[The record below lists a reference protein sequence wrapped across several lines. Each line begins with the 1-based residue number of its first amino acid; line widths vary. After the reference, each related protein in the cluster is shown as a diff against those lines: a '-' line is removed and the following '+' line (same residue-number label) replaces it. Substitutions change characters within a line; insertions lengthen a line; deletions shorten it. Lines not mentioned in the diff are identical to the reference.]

1 MKKCLSC
8 SRYGVDAT
16 EVAVE
21 AGNDGTGGTRRFG
34 ESGGDRFVTPG
45 I

>member
-8 SRYGVDAT
+8 SRYGVDAA
-16 EVAVE
+16 EVVADTGK
-21 AGNDGTGGTRRFG
+21 AGTGGTRRLG